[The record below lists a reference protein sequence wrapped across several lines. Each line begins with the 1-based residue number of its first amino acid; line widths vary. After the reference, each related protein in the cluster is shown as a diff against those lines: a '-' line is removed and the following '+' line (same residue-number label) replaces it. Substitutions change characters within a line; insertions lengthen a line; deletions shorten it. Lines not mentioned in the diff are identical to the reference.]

1 MKNISKSIL
10 VFFISVLFYSKSFSQ
25 ESGIKIGET
34 CPDVVLSHIINFKT
48 DHARISDFKGKLLIL
63 DFWATWCAPCVSM
76 IPVTDSLQKEFEG
89 KIQILPVTDQ
99 DASTTTAFLNNI
111 KHYKNILM
119 PSVTNDTEL
128 RTLFPHVEIPH
139 YVWLDENS
147 KVIAIT
153 GAEQLTGD
161 IIKDFLN
168 KKKETLPIK
177 EDLYKTIQEHAP
189 MFVIGNEI
197 ITGNTTHFEKIY
209 NSDLLYHS
217 VITRYIDGFG
227 CEQGTDSTRITC
239 KNTSIGNL
247 YRMAVS
253 HYNLLSLGSNSTIW
267 EVNNEIVKKM
277 SDSAGEAHSNTRAE
291 INDWMNQYTYCYELK
306 FPKKLNDKKYD
317 LMLQD
322 LNNYF
327 GTIYNIV
334 GGLERRKIMCLALIK
349 TSKNTMPD
357 TSATKNQYSINPY
370 HLQLKNAS
378 VHELIALLSI
388 NLDTFPPLV
397 DETHDDTKMDIDI
410 NCNLSDINSLNKALM
425 PYGLQLVEKIAE
437 RDMIVIKDKPL
448 IK

>member
-1 MKNISKSIL
+1 MKNILKSIL
-10 VFFISVLFYSKSFSQ
+10 TFLISVLFCSTSFCQ
-25 ESGIKIGET
+25 EAGVKIGET
-34 CPDVVLSHIINFKT
+34 CPDVVLSSIINFKT
-48 DHARISDFKGKLLIL
+48 NHARISDFKGKLLIL

-76 IPVTDSLQKEFEG
+76 IPFTDSLQTQFEE

-128 RTLFPHVEIPH
+128 RALFPHVEIPH

-153 GAEQLTGD
+153 GAEQLTVD
-161 IIKDFLN
+161 VIKDFLN
-168 KKKETLPIK
+168 KKTEILPIK
-177 EDLYKTIQEHAP
+177 EDEYKTIEEHAP

-197 ITGNTTHFEKIY
+197 ISGNTTHFEKID

-217 VITRYIDGFG
+217 VITKYIGGFG
-227 CEQGTDSTRITC
+227 CEQATDSGRITC

-327 GTIYNIV
+327 GAMYNIV
-334 GGLERRKIMCLALIK
+334 GSMERRKTRCLVLIK
-349 TSKNTMPD
+349 ISKSKMPD
-357 TSATKNQYSINPY
+357 TSATNNQYSINPY
-370 HLQLKNAS
+370 HLKLKNAS
-378 VHELIALLSI
+378 MRQLIGFLSI
-388 NLDTFPPLV
+388 NLDTFPPLI
-397 DETHDDTKMDIDI
+397 DETHDDSKMDIDI
-410 NCNLSDINSLNKALM
+410 NCNMSDLKSLNTAIM
-425 PYGLQLVEKIAE
+425 PYGLQLVEKMAE
-437 RDMIVIKDKPL
+437 RDMIVIKEKPL

>member
-10 VFFISVLFYSKSFSQ
+10 AFFISVLFCSKSFSQ

-34 CPDVVLSHIINFKT
+34 CPDVVLAHIINFKT

-99 DASTTTAFLNNI
+99 DASTATAFLNNI
-111 KHYKNILM
+111 KYYKNISM

-168 KKKETLPIK
+168 KKRETLPIK
-177 EDLYKTIQEHAP
+177 EDHYKTIQKHAP
-189 MFVIGNEI
+189 MFVTGNEI
-197 ITGNTTHFEKIY
+197 ISGDTSHFEKID
-209 NSDLLYHS
+209 NSALLYHS

-227 CEQGTDSTRITC
+227 CEQGTDSGRITC
-239 KNTSIGNL
+239 KNSPIGDL
-247 YRMAVS
+247 YRMAAS
-253 HYNLLSLGSNSTIW
+253 HYTLINLGFNSTIW
-267 EVNNEIVKKM
+267 ETNNEVVKKM
-277 SDSAGEAHSNTRAE
+277 CDSAGSSQTSAEAFN
-291 INDWMNQYTYCYELK
+291 WFKQYSYCYEIE
-306 FPKKLNDKKYD
+306 FPKEMNEGKYD

-327 GTIYNIV
+327 GAMYNIV
-334 GGLERRKIMCLALIK
+334 GGMERRKIMCLALIK
-349 TSKNTMPD
+349 TSKNKIPD
-357 TSATKNQYSINPY
+357 TSATKIKYAIDQY

-378 VHELIALLSI
+378 ARQLIGLLSI
-388 NLDTFPPLV
+388 NLDRFPPLI
-397 DETHDDTKMDIDI
+397 DETHDDAKMDIDI
-410 NCNLSDINSLNKALM
+410 NCNLSDINSLNKALI
-425 PYGLQLVEKIAE
+425 PYGLKLVEKIAE

-448 IK
+448 I

>member
-10 VFFISVLFYSKSFSQ
+10 AFLISIVFCSKSFSQ

-99 DASTTTAFLNNI
+99 DASTATAFLNNI

-168 KKKETLPIK
+168 KKRETLPIK
-177 EDLYKTIQEHAP
+177 EDQYKTIPEHAP

-197 ITGNTTHFEKIY
+197 ISGNTTHFEKID
-209 NSDLLYHS
+209 NSALLYHS
-217 VITRYIDGFG
+217 VITKYIDGFG
-227 CEQGTDSTRITC
+227 CEQGTDTGRITC
-239 KNTSIGNL
+239 KNSSIGDL
-247 YRMAVS
+247 YRMAAS
-253 HYNLLSLGSNSTIW
+253 HYKLINLGFNSTIW
-267 EVNNEIVKKM
+267 ETNNEIVKRM
-277 SDSAGEAHSNTRAE
+277 SDSAVTVHSKTRAE
-291 INDWMNQYTYCYELK
+291 IYDWMRQYDYCYELK
-306 FPKKLNDKKYD
+306 FPSKMNDRKYD

-327 GTIYNIV
+327 GAMFNIV
-334 GGLERRKIMCLALIK
+334 GSMERRKTNCLVLIK
-349 TSKNTMPD
+349 TSKSKMPD

-378 VHELIALLSI
+378 VSQFIALLSI

-397 DETHDDTKMDIDI
+397 DETHDDEKMDIDI

-425 PYGLQLVEKIAE
+425 PYGLKLVEKIAE